1 MKEGDIL
8 ISMEFTGTTASC
20 YFGKRERAAMEI
32 EKDITLE
39 GETVSLIPLELKDT
53 ELLYE
58 ALQSPEVWKYT
69 WREINTV
76 DDLEQVLIM
85 AVKNKKEGKQIPF
98 IIKDKRTGRVIGTT
112 RIGDIDKVNRN
123 VEIGWTWLSPEV
135 WKTKVNTECKLL
147 LLTYCFEE
155 LKVLRVQFSVSGQ
168 NVRSQKAVERIG
180 ATKEGNF
187 RKHRVKADGT
197 IHDNI
202 FYSIIDS
209 EWESVK
215 QRLNDLLAKKY

>member
-1 MKEGDIL
+1 
-8 ISMEFTGTTASC
+8 
-20 YFGKRERAAMEI
+20 MEI
-32 EKDITLE
+32 EKDLTLE
-39 GETVSLIPLELKDT
+39 GETVSLIPLELKDV
-53 ELLYE
+53 ELLFE

-85 AVKNKKEGKQIPF
+85 AVNNKKEGKQIPF
-98 IIKDKRTGRVIGTT
+98 IIKDKKTGRVIGTT
-112 RIGDIDKVNRN
+112 RIGDIDKGNRN
-123 VEIGWTWLSPEV
+123 VEIGWTWLSPKV

-147 LLTYCFEE
+147 LLTYCFEQ

-180 ATKEGNF
+180 ATKEGVF

-215 QRLNDLLAKKY
+215 QRLNYLLAKKY

>member
-1 MKEGDIL
+1 
-8 ISMEFTGTTASC
+8 
-20 YFGKRERAAMEI
+20 MEI

>member
-1 MKEGDIL
+1 MK
-8 ISMEFTGTTASC
+8 
-20 YFGKRERAAMEI
+20 I

-39 GETVSLIPLELKDT
+39 GDTISLIPLEIKYKEVLFK
-53 ELLYE
+53 

-69 WREINTV
+69 WREVNTV
-76 DDLEQVLIM
+76 DDLEQILIM
-85 AVKNKKEGKQIPF
+85 AVNNKQEGKQIPF
-98 IIKDKRTGRVIGTT
+98 IIKDNMTGQVIGTT

-135 WKTKVNTECKLL
+135 WKTKVNTECKFLL
-147 LLTYCFEE
+147 LKYCFEE

-168 NVRSQKAVERIG
+168 NLRSQKAVERIG
-180 ATKEGNF
+180 ATKEGTF

-202 FYSIIDS
+202 FYSIIDI
-209 EWESVK
+209 EWDSVK
-215 QRLNDLLAKKY
+215 QKLIDLLAKKY

>member
-1 MKEGDIL
+1 M
-8 ISMEFTGTTASC
+8 
-20 YFGKRERAAMEI
+20 

>member
-1 MKEGDIL
+1 
-8 ISMEFTGTTASC
+8 
-20 YFGKRERAAMEI
+20 MEI

-135 WKTKVNTECKLL
+135 WKTKVNTECKFL

>member
-1 MKEGDIL
+1 MK
-8 ISMEFTGTTASC
+8 
-20 YFGKRERAAMEI
+20 I

-39 GETVSLIPLELKDT
+39 GDSISLIPLEIKYKEVLFK
-53 ELLYE
+53 

-69 WREINTV
+69 WREVNTV
-76 DDLEQVLIM
+76 DDLEQILIM
-85 AVKNKKEGKQIPF
+85 AVNNKQEGKQIPF
-98 IIKDKRTGRVIGTT
+98 IIKDNMTGQVIGTT

-135 WKTKVNTECKLL
+135 WKTKVNTECKFLL
-147 LLTYCFEE
+147 LKYCFEE

-168 NVRSQKAVERIG
+168 NLRSQKAVERIG
-180 ATKEGNF
+180 ATKEGTF

-202 FYSIIDS
+202 FYSIIDI
-209 EWESVK
+209 EWDSVK
-215 QRLNDLLAKKY
+215 QKLIDLLAKKY